1 MTWKT
6 RSRNFCRRSR
16 QFSQSIRNFYLLPD
30 DKTDQIMTGFSSS
43 FLLQGLSAGVL
54 STFLLGTTGCQ
65 CDSRT
70 LPSSSGSEVSADG
83 GFISIP
89 LTQQQRLALLER
101 DGVQYRSTGV
111 FAYAP
116 RAGAPLPPKGN
127 QIILGA
133 LVSSQTLPSN
143 MRQGEDRL
151 DVSVERNR
159 QGEIVHV
166 PWTFGRGGEIPAFKI
181 SALAAGKIQAGADEF
196 VRGYARRFEAVRSG
210 ASCSYEGE
218 REFPLGHMDFNVYRR
233 RFPAGVWE
241 SIEVGATRLM
251 VRYTAGSVDAN
262 PDCRGVAG
270 RIPKNFVAVPTEGPD
285 LTPILVVDN
294 EDAVGRP
301 YLRTRSSGG

>member
-1 MTWKT
+1 M
-6 RSRNFCRRSR
+6 
-16 QFSQSIRNFYLLPD
+16 ID
-30 DKTDQIMTGFSSS
+30 FSSS

-54 STFLLGTTGCQ
+54 STFLLGATGCQ

-70 LPSSSGSEVSADG
+70 LPLSSGPEVSEDG

-116 RAGAPLPPKGN
+116 RVGGPGAPLSPKGN
-127 QIILGA
+127 QIIL
-133 LVSSQTLPSN
+133 
-143 MRQGEDRL
+143 GEDRL

-196 VRGYARRFEAVRSG
+196 VRGYARRFETVRSG
-210 ASCSYEGE
+210 ARCSYEGE
-218 REFPLGHMDFNVYRR
+218 RKFPLGHMDFNVYRR

-241 SIEVGATRLM
+241 SLEVGATRFM
-251 VRYTAGSVDAN
+251 VRYTAGSVDAD
-262 PDCRGVAG
+262 PDCRDVVG
-270 RIPKNFVAVPTEGPD
+270 RTPENFVVVPTEGPD

-294 EDAVGRP
+294 EDAAGRP
-301 YLRTRSSGG
+301 YLQMKLP